1 MPESSNYNNSNSC
14 IVMLSG
20 GFKSLACYLYAKKK
34 YKKVYP
40 LIICYHQVNSSEIRH
55 AVSWARALMDSP
67 YIARLSHF
75 SDYHGKVP
83 FIAGRGPQPL
93 TKGSLDN
100 IEVGEERPV
109 LPGLQMSLLSVAAS
123 YASVLG
129 VQEVLTGYWEGESE
143 EQNQDLREFINR
155 AEACVNSGISS
166 SCRISYLSPL
176 STMSLQ
182 ELKEF
187 CKPYGSHLAESHSC
201 IHEIEGG
208 CRKCKKCQTRYSVL
222 S

>member
-1 MPESSNYNNSNSC
+1 MPESSNYNNNNSC

-55 AVSWARALMDSP
+55 AISWVKALRDSP
-67 YIARLSHF
+67 SIARLPHF

-93 TKGSLDN
+93 TKDALDS
-100 IEVGEERPV
+100 IEVGEERPA

-129 VQEVLTGYWEGESE
+129 VQEVLTGYWAGESE
-143 EQNQDLREFINR
+143 EQKQDFNDFIKS
-155 AEACVNSGISS
+155 AEVCINSGISL
-166 SCRISYLSPL
+166 SCKISYLSPL
-176 STMSLQ
+176 STMSLK

-187 CKPYGSHLAESHSC
+187 CKTYKSRLVESHSC
-201 IHEIEGG
+201 IHEIDGG
-208 CRKCKKCQTRYSVL
+208 CQKCKKCLTRYSVL